1 MESLEYHGWAHK
13 KCSYISGKL
22 KDNIDFHCKRCLE
35 GSPDQSVLLRK
46 VEIEP
51 NVKLECV
58 SRFCY
63 LGDTLGVR
71 RGCGGG
77 SKSQSEMCLD

>member
-35 GSPDQSVLLRK
+35 GSSDQSVLLRE

-51 NVKLECV
+51 NLKLECV

-63 LGDTLGVR
+63 LDDMLVARTRVGR
-71 RGCGGG
+71 RQQEL
-77 SKSQSEMCLD
+77 K